1 MPNLHRTLLS
11 IGLLILA
18 LTGIQAIAFA
28 SDPVEHR
35 ESEPDTAHVQSS
47 APIHT
52 ETAGEHGH
60 AGHAAGHGEGNI
72 GETLVEILSHHLVD
86 AEKLEF
92 LGFTIPLPTVHIGPL
107 RLITKHQVW
116 WVIAML
122 LVFLTVRL
130 AGRQK
135 GDVPTGVRNA
145 LEVLIVFIRDE
156 ILKPNLHG
164 RAESF
169 LPYFLSL
176 FTCIL
181 FSNLLGLFP
190 WGSSATGNVNVTA
203 GLALCTLAMM
213 IGMGIKQNGLMGFLH
228 VFAPP
233 GVPMW
238 LMPLMVVVEIVSFM
252 IRPFALTIRLFAN
265 MLAGHAVIAVLLGL
279 IVTPLFAVPSIAVA
293 TAVTFLEILVAL
305 IQAYIFAMLTAV
317 FVGLTMHPA
326 H

>member
-1 MPNLHRTLLS
+1 MLKLYLKILLA
-11 IGLLILA
+11 GLPLSLLLGMA
-18 LTGIQAIAFA
+18 VPAFA
-28 SDPVEHR
+28 SR
-35 ESEPDTAHVQSS
+35 PDTLQAAPVSHAES
-47 APIHT
+47 AAAP
-52 ETAGEHGH
+52 HG
-60 AGHAAGHGEGNI
+60 AERGGGGI

-86 AEKLEF
+86 AEKIEF
-92 LGFTIPLPTVHIGPL
+92 FGFTIHLPTVHVGPF

-135 GDVPTGVRNA
+135 SAVPSGLRNA

-156 ILKPNLHG
+156 VVGPNLHG
-164 RAESF
+164 FTESF

-181 FSNLLGLFP
+181 FSNLLGLLP

-203 GLALCTLAMM
+203 GLALCTLSLM
-213 IGMGIKQNGLMGFLH
+213 IGMGIRQNGLMGFLSG
-228 VFAPP
+228 FTPP
-233 GVPMW
+233 GVPLW
-238 LMPLMVVVEIVSFM
+238 LMPLIVIVEIVSFM

-279 IVTPLFAVPSIAVA
+279 IITPVFAIPSVAVT

-305 IQAYIFAMLTAV
+305 IQSYIFIMLTAV

>member
-1 MPNLHRTLLS
+1 VRSLRIKILGVALPLLF
-11 IGLLILA
+11 LLGVAAPALA
-18 LTGIQAIAFA
+18 N
-28 SDPVEHR
+28 
-35 ESEPDTAHVQSS
+35 
-47 APIHT
+47 APEATHG
-52 ETAGEHGH
+52 AEHGQS
-60 AGHAAGHGEGNI
+60 GI
-72 GETLVEILSHHLVD
+72 GERLVEILSHHLLD
-86 AEKLEF
+86 AEEF
-92 LGFTIPLPTVHIGPL
+92 EFFGFTVHLPTVHIGPL

-122 LVFLTVRL
+122 LVFLSVRL

-135 GDVPTGVRNA
+135 SDVPTGLRNA
-145 LEVLIVFIRDE
+145 FEVLIVFIRDE
-156 ILKPNLHG
+156 ILRPNLHG
-164 RAESF
+164 RTESF

-213 IGMGIKQNGLMGFLH
+213 IGAGVRENGVMGFLRI
-228 VFAPP
+228 FTPP
-233 GVPMW
+233 GCPLW
-238 LMPLMVVVEIVSFM
+238 LMPLMVVVEIVSFL

-279 IVTPLFAVPSIAVA
+279 IVVPVLAIPSVGFA
-293 TAVTFLEILVAL
+293 TAVMFLEILVAL
-305 IQAYIFAMLTAV
+305 IQAYIFTMLTAV

>member
-1 MPNLHRTLLS
+1 MRTFFRL
-11 IGLLILA
+11 GLILVI
-18 LTGIQAIAFA
+18 LYGVPAFA
-28 SDPVEHR
+28 SEHHA
-35 ESEPDTAHVQSS
+35 DTVKA
-47 APIHT
+47 AP
-52 ETAGEHGH
+52 
-60 AGHAAGHGEGNI
+60 AATRHGEEGGI
-72 GETLVEILSHHLVD
+72 GEKLVEILSHHLVD
-86 AEKLEF
+86 RESIDLF
-92 LGFTIPLPTVHIGPL
+92 GFEIHLPTTQIGPFK
-107 RLITKHQVW
+107 LITKHQVW
-116 WVIAML
+116 WLIAIL
-122 LVFLTVRL
+122 LVFLVVRL

-135 GDVPTGVRNA
+135 SEVPSGLRNG
-145 LEVLIVFIRDE
+145 LELLVVFIRDE
-156 ILKPNLHG
+156 ILKPNLHDK
-164 RAESF
+164 AEVF

-203 GLALCTLAMM
+203 GLALCTLGMM
-213 IGMGIKQNGLMGFLH
+213 VGMGIKQNGLGGFLH

-233 GVPMW
+233 GVPAW
-238 LMPLMVVVEIVSFM
+238 LMPLMVIVEIVSFL

-293 TAVTFLEILVAL
+293 VGVNMLELLVAL
-305 IQAYIFAMLTAV
+305 IQAYIFTMLTAV

>member
-1 MPNLHRTLLS
+1 MRRLHLKILLF
-11 IGLLILA
+11 GLPVLFLLRVAAPALA
-18 LTGIQAIAFA
+18 SG
-28 SDPVEHR
+28 
-35 ESEPDTAHVQSS
+35 PDTLQSA
-47 APIHT
+47 APAGHSV
-52 ETAGEHGH
+52 TAAAPQGGEHGN
-60 AGHAAGHGEGNI
+60 GSI

-86 AEKLEF
+86 AEKIEF
-92 LGFTIPLPTVHIGPL
+92 FGFTIHLPTVHLGPL

-135 GDVPTGVRNA
+135 SDVPSGLRNA
-145 LEVLIVFIRDE
+145 IEVLIVFIRDE
-156 ILKPNLHG
+156 VLRPNLHG
-164 RAESF
+164 RTESF

-181 FSNLLGLFP
+181 FSNLLGLLP
-190 WGSSATGNVNVTA
+190 WGASATGNINVTA
-203 GLALCTLAMM
+203 GLALCTLALM
-213 IGMGIKQNGLMGFLH
+213 IGMGIRENGLMGFLS
-228 VFAPP
+228 VFTPP
-233 GVPMW
+233 GVPLW

-279 IVTPLFAVPSIAVA
+279 IVAPIFAIPSIGVA

-305 IQAYIFAMLTAV
+305 IQAYIFTMLTAV

>member
-1 MPNLHRTLLS
+1 MPKLYLKILLL
-11 IGLLILA
+11 GLPLLLLLGMIVPARASGPDSL
-18 LTGIQAIAFA
+18 QAAA
-28 SDPVEHR
+28 PVR
-35 ESEPDTAHVQSS
+35 QAEPA
-47 APIHT
+47 AELP
-52 ETAGEHGH
+52 GKEHG
-60 AGHAAGHGEGNI
+60 GGSI

-86 AEKLEF
+86 AEKFEF
-92 LGFTIPLPTVHIGPL
+92 FGFTIHLPTVHVGPF

-135 GDVPTGVRNA
+135 GDVPSGLRNA

-156 ILKPNLHG
+156 ILRPNLHG
-164 RAESF
+164 RTESF

-181 FSNLLGLFP
+181 FSNLLGLLP

-203 GLALCTLAMM
+203 GLALCTLGLM
-213 IGMGIKQNGLMGFLH
+213 IGMGIRENGLLTFLRI
-228 VFAPP
+228 FTPP
-233 GVPMW
+233 GVPFW

-279 IVTPLFAVPSIAVA
+279 IVAPVLAIPSIGVA

-305 IQAYIFAMLTAV
+305 IQAYIFTMLTAV
-317 FVGLTMHPA
+317 FVGLTMHPV